1 MAQVANAGPTGAE
14 LARSI
19 RRRLTA
25 ATVGS
30 NLIGGLTALAF
41 GVISPFPAE
50 PDNETRLLLLNL
62 GAFVIVMGAGL
73 WLGNTWARR
82 ALGDPIERWL
92 VEERPPTEEERDLV
106 LREPILIAGIAVNL
120 WVLAALAFTAV
131 NATESAELAA
141 TVGVVVLLG
150 GVTSST
156 VATCSSSGS
165 RGRSWR
171 GRSPTDRPR
180 ARLPRAW
187 RCGSR

>member
-62 GAFVIVMGAGL
+62 GAFVIVMGAGHL
-73 WLGNTWARR
+73 ARATPGRAAPWATRSSAGSWRSARR
-82 ALGDPIERWL
+82 PRRSA
-92 VEERPPTEEERDLV
+92 TSCCAQ
-106 LREPILIAGIAVNL
+106 PILIAGIAVNL
-120 WVLAALAFTAV
+120 WVLAALAFTGRQRDRVGRARRDRRRRWSC
-131 NATESAELAA
+131 SA
-141 TVGVVVLLG
+141 
-150 GVTSST
+150 
-156 VATCSSSGS
+156 GS
-165 RGRSWR
+165 RAAPSSYLLVERIS
-171 GRSPTDRPR
+171 RPVVAR
-180 ARLPRAW
+180 ALADGPLARPVAPAW
-187 RCGSR
+187 RRG